1 MMVEGR
7 TGVLAA
13 TGRFSALPACL
24 AAMKPAAVYPAAV
37 SLVAVSFAAM

>member
-13 TGRFSALPACL
+13 TGRFSLLPACL

-37 SLVAVSFAAM
+37 SLAAVYFVAM